1 MLSRIIEW
9 IVNNDLLKALTNLMI
24 SLSSLIISIIAL
36 VYTIKTYILKEGL
49 KIRASYS
56 YTSSLEASDIYVSSV
71 TIENLKDKALIV
83 YKICLK
89 LGRNTYIELE
99 DFMENPL
106 IISPFE
112 IYHKNYD
119 PIIYYYSNGRVLKI
133 DKLLE
138 NRKIKK
144 QIVLSTSEGKKI
156 IKEQIKKWEIRIDTL
171 KFPIFLGIPIRNK
184 IDGIS
189 YGINI
194 LYLVRLEKKDKKWTV
209 PIYKEGYKY
218 KWLNNLY
225 ITENSIKTKEGIE
238 NSFLEAKKNKKI
250 DFDSIEIVEYK
261 KDTEELYEIA
271 NKEIIESEELSF
283 VEYYYIIFMCYLKP
297 KYLNF
302 NWWIRSVKL
311 HFHQ

>member
-1 MLSRIIEW
+1 MLLRIIDW
-9 IVNNDLLKALTNLMI
+9 IINNDLLKDLTNLMI
-24 SLSSLIISIIAL
+24 SLSSLTISIIAL
-36 VYTIKTYILKEGL
+36 IYTIKTYILKEGL

-56 YTSSLEASDIYVSSV
+56 YISSLEASDIYINSV

-99 DFMENPL
+99 DLMENPL

-119 PIIYYYSNGRVLKI
+119 PIIFYYSNDRILKI

-156 IKEQIKKWEIRIDTL
+156 IKKQIKKWEIRYDTL
-171 KFPIFLGIPIRNK
+171 KFPIYLGIPMRK
-184 IDGIS
+184 EVDGIS

-194 LYLVRLEKKDKKWTV
+194 LYLVKLEKKDKKWTI
-209 PIYKEGYKY
+209 PIYKEGYKF
-218 KWLNNLY
+218 KWLHNLH
-225 ITENSIKTKEGIE
+225 ITEDSIKTKEGVE
-238 NSFLEAKKNKKI
+238 KSFIEAKNNKKI
-250 DFDSIEIVEYK
+250 DFDSIDIVEYK
-261 KDTEELYEIA
+261 KDSEKLYEIA
-271 NKEIIESEELSF
+271 NKKIIEAEELSF
-283 VEYYYIIFMCYLKP
+283 IEYYYVLFMRYLK
-297 KYLNF
+297 KY
-302 NWWIRSVKL
+302 
-311 HFHQ
+311 